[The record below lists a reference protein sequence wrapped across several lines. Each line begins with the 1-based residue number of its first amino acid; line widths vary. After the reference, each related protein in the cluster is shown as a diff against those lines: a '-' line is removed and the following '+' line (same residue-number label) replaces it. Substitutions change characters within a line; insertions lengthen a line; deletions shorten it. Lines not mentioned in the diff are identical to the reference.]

1 MELTV
6 TLPFVAIR
14 GGTVN
19 IGTREGALYT
29 FDREGRLFAAY
40 RDGHLYRRG
49 LDNRLLEKWSE
60 GGRRFYRE
68 VVGEEKVAF
77 LQGVIR
83 VVEEVASAL
92 KRGDAGVL
100 APSGGASP
108 GVAEELLARIL
119 RHDVKALEEERRRFL
134 AVYRP
139 VSILPPDQYLAV
151 VFQATEG
158 CHWNRCT
165 FCTFYRDR
173 PFRIKSPEEF
183 RRHVREVLDFLG
195 EGISMRRSI
204 FLADA
209 NALVA
214 PQLRLKAFIQAVEAF
229 LPVREMGLYSF
240 LDVFTGRRK
249 PQEEFA
255 ELRELGLR
263 RVYIGLET
271 GDDELLHFLNKPGS
285 ARDAVEVVR
294 TLKAAGVHVGV
305 IVMVGVGGDRFAQNH
320 VDRTVE
326 VINAM
331 ELGPGDIVYLS
342 EFVEFPGS
350 AYTER
355 ARAEGIR
362 ALDNAAMKAQRRA
375 IIEGLRFSGG
385 RPKIARYSLKEYIY

>member
-6 TLPFVAIR
+6 ALPFVAIR

-19 IGTREGALYT
+19 IATREGALYT

-40 RDGHLYRRG
+40 QGGHLYRRG
-49 LDNRLLEKWSE
+49 LDNRLLEKWWE
-60 GGRRFYRE
+60 KGRRFYRE
-68 VVGEEKVAF
+68 VVGEEKVTF

-83 VVEEVASAL
+83 VVGEVASAL

-100 APSGGASP
+100 APSGSVSP
-108 GVAEELLARIL
+108 GEVDELLARIL
-119 RHDVKALEEERRRFL
+119 RHDARALEEERRRFL

-195 EGISMRRSI
+195 EGLSMRRSI

-294 TLKAAGVHVGV
+294 TLRAAGVHVGV

-326 VINAM
+326 VLNAM

-350 AYTER
+350 AYAHR
-355 ARAEGIR
+355 ARAEGIK
-362 ALDNAAMKAQRRA
+362 ALDDAAMKAQRRA

-385 RPKIARYSLKEYIY
+385 RPKIARYSLQEYLY